1 MKVHEYREMMRYLT
15 RKPVSR
21 TETLAASGEGLVTEP
36 DFYEDKKPNMNDPG
50 IVVDPSK
57 ILPKNFTDDMPFV
70 TDENDPEQLELAAG
84 GRAEFKNAGFATGF
98 EHGNFTPLTKKQR
111 EIAKKVYGLKES
123 EVDSWQTDRANRK
136 KKASIVSGET
146 TIETKYVPKN
156 YDPNRIIVQSPR
168 ATEKVTNVIFP
179 NKQIEKSFKKDV
191 KEKFSVPQGKSEK
204 SLEYFSKNYPLSERQ
219 AFRAVNYVKNEMGL
233 EYPKGSVKAD
243 IEKNKTKLLQSTSQ
257 PYVESY
263 IRSKIKQ
270 PILEKQNLTR
280 KIDLAHRI
288 SKEHM
293 KYLGL
298 QFDTR
303 TTGFDS
309 RLINQVIIRPSEIV
323 LDKLYKKQRN
333 LMDTIKKNG
342 LTDELSKQL
351 EDINNKVRTEAKK
364 TNGRLIG
371 VTIDPETLDPYFEGK
386 KAKLGLTNKILDIK
400 EIGEM
405 PIDKRVKFLTNQI
418 VPRIQAEI
426 DRGFTP
432 NDYKEIISDPE
443 KQKSIIKH
451 AEQNAPDTVKELK
464 EIFKNPTSTKSLKLY
479 ADQTGIGPFLETEV
493 GQRLSKSAP
502 NFLKGITKISTM
514 TGAPVNAL
522 IGIVANSED
531 FKEQGLSDLE
541 TLAAGAYKGGTQD
554 FLNFAD
560 LIARKLPVATYE
572 KFVKDKPFFENI
584 LSKPDYFE
592 FADKQIDKYTE
603 SKSLQDRLQNR
614 AEYEVRKSFPVNV
627 SDTDVPVTVTA
638 EENKNLIEAKKAEI
652 LNQNPEF
659 KQAYEQELA
668 TPKVEPEKKDPFSN
682 LIFGPIAFPKYTQ
695 EELNLAYGG
704 RAKFANGTEEDD
716 LYIPPLDK
724 PSGTDIPREGLSGL
738 YFGFRDEPKR
748 VPVDPETGRPIESGG
763 AKELKQILSS
773 LLPEKKPEIGFAN
786 ERFNISASKSINPYD
801 EDRSTKYQA
810 SYKPSKD
817 SGEFLIEKTPEYTA
831 GGYGYNKD
839 GLTYGISGLVDKM
852 GNKNISARIK
862 YDFATGGRVNFSAG
876 GGAIK
881 LARMITDVLGDLR
894 EKLFMPAHT
903 QRTTGAKEAKELATR
918 PYTHPTNQSRQSNI
932 LEGIEKSKTLLPK
945 EYHSILDDIKKD
957 VENFDYASAS
967 NRATALNN
975 EIPDVL
981 LLFLIQREK
990 K

>member
-1 MKVHEYREMMRYLT
+1 MRYLI
-15 RKPVSR
+15 RKPVSS
-21 TETLAASGEGLVTEP
+21 TETPAASGEGLVEREGFMAGSP
-36 DFYEDKKPNMNDPG
+36 EQIEKLAKQKKLD
-50 IVVDPSK
+50 SWRQYK
-57 ILPKNFTDDMPFV
+57 PKNKETGKPYTFKEWSNLSRDKRFQIVEQIRNPIEYLEQKSKKNREQYLKKREERIEYQKEYYKKNREEINKEKYAKQSSDPLSSSKAVLREERNKLLDYMAKASR
-70 TDENDPEQLELAAG
+70 ENP
-84 GRAEFKNAGFATGF
+84 NF
-98 EHGNFTPLTKKQR
+98 ETIVENGKFIGVKD
-111 EIAKKVYGLKES
+111 V
-123 EVDSWQTDRANRK
+123 RANQIYTHAAYK
-136 KKASIVSGET
+136 GPTGISITQHPDYE
-146 TIETKYVPKN
+146 ETKYFIQQAKKFKFDKPEKLLGSYFSSYETMPTYNEIYNFFYKN
-156 YDPNRIIVQSPR
+156 PNAPANQLTR
-168 ATEKVTNVIFP
+168 N
-179 NKQIEKSFKKDV
+179 
-191 KEKFSVPQGKSEK
+191 
-204 SLEYFSKNYPLSERQ
+204 SLELHHV
-219 AFRAVNYVKNEMGL
+219 ALMKNE
-233 EYPKGSVKAD
+233 PTKGIQLNLA
-243 IEKNKTKLLQSTSQ
+243 EKNT
-257 PYVESY
+257 
-263 IRSKIKQ
+263 
-270 PILEKQNLTR
+270 
-280 KIDLAHRI
+280 AA
-288 SKEHM
+288 
-293 KYLGL
+293 
-298 QFDTR
+298 
-303 TTGFDS
+303 
-309 RLINQVIIRPSEIV
+309 
-323 LDKLYKKQRN
+323 
-333 LMDTIKKNG
+333 
-342 LTDELSKQL
+342 
-351 EDINNKVRTEAKK
+351 NK
-364 TNGRLIG
+364 
-371 VTIDPETLDPYFEGK
+371 
-386 KAKLGLTNKILDIK
+386 
-400 EIGEM
+400 
-405 PIDKRVKFLTNQI
+405 
-418 VPRIQAEI
+418 
-426 DRGFTP
+426 
-432 NDYKEIISDPE
+432 IISDFTKE
-443 KQKSIIKH
+443 GS
-451 AEQNAPDTVKELK
+451 ELYQNVELANERAKKLGIRLKLPDTETFIGAPERTPGQSIGVAKREVVKKFKDALE
-464 EIFKNPTSTKSLKLY
+464 KNPELVDDIAKRFNLKTLFNDPVGLG
-479 ADQTGIGPFLETEV
+479 AFLETEV

-502 NFLKGITKISTM
+502 NFLKGITKVSAM

-560 LIARKLPVATYE
+560 LIVRKLPVATYE
-572 KFVKDKPFFENI
+572 KFVEDKPFFENI
-584 LSKPDYFE
+584 LNKPEYFE

-638 EENKNLIEAKKAEI
+638 EENKNLIETKKAEI

-668 TPKVEPEKKDPFSN
+668 TPKVESEKKDPFSN

-975 EIPDVL
+975 EIPDAL
-981 LLFLIQREK
+981 NFEKLPKDIFPILDPLNDSFIIFDPKREK
-990 K
+990 MMSRYTHRISIDPKTGRGTRETYDVWDSQNQRFNEGFEEKLIGVESLEKGKEGLN